1 MTDFLTYYIDNIQTL
16 YEEVHTEIKDVLDG
30 QYPAKNKL
38 NLITKTVRNLISKG
52 VDTGLEDDKPKR
64 GSSRAV
70 YLPKDKK
77 PITLDGIKTSLPT
90 AIKIAFHGVLD
101 DDTGSDQ
108 LLGEH
113 QNKHEAD
120 RMHLYHSI
128 IKPDSNNN
136 YTTNTDGVIAPIL
149 SYHPEHHW
157 IEMPKVTDLK
167 KSKFKELTKSKE
179 LPNGMDY
186 DKFSKVI
193 MNDYDMS
200 LGKRPRYAKDS
211 DHDKYIEHSLTSNVL
226 HFAADTDTHPGDI
239 SSLHNWG
246 LFTHPITGKEYP
258 VIRDYGYSGEVAKL
272 YHKAR
277 HSNRGVFD

>member
-1 MTDFLTYYIDNIQTL
+1 MTDFLTYYIDNIRPL
-16 YEEVHTEIKDVLDG
+16 YEEVHTEIMDILDG

-38 NLITKTVRNLISKG
+38 NLMAKTVRNLISKG

-90 AIKIAFHGVLD
+90 AIKIAFHGALD
-101 DDTGSDQ
+101 DDTGSNQ

-120 RMHLYHSI
+120 SMHLYHSI

-200 LGKRPRYAKDS
+200 VGKRPRYAKDS
-211 DHDKYIEHSLTSNVL
+211 DHDKYIEHSLTSNAL
-226 HFAADTDTHPGDI
+226 CC
-239 SSLHNWG
+239 
-246 LFTHPITGKEYP
+246 
-258 VIRDYGYSGEVAKL
+258 
-272 YHKAR
+272 
-277 HSNRGVFD
+277 